1 MGHSTR
7 CRVVGAACRSASYLR
22 AVVSGSQ
29 EYFCG
34 VFSMS
39 LFSSV
44 EPVRFE
50 GPGTKNEFA
59 YRVYDKDRVILDRR
73 MEDWLKPAVCYWHS
87 FNWPGADIFG
97 GGTLPRPWLGT
108 PITQAMADTKLD
120 AAFDFFT
127 RLGVRYFTF
136 HDVDAMA
143 SVTTLKEHD
152 RSLKTI
158 EAGIAAKMAA
168 TGVKL
173 LWGTGNLFSHPRYA
187 GGAATS
193 PDPEVYARA
202 AAQVRYCLEATHR
215 LGGENYVLWG
225 GREGYD
231 SLLNTDL
238 RRELDQYGRFLA
250 MVVEHKHRIG
260 FKGTILIEP
269 KPFEPTKHQYDHDV
283 AAVFAFLQRYG
294 LTQEVKVN
302 IEVNH
307 ATLAGLDFEHEIA
320 AARAYGIFGSIDIN
334 RGDPRN
340 GWDTDQFPNNAQE
353 LVPAVMQL
361 VEDGGFGNGGFNFDA
376 KLRRQSVDPQDLY
389 LAHIGGIDTIAR
401 ALLAAADI
409 VSTAALKKL
418 RDERYRGWDGELGQ
432 RIMKGAFTL
441 AALADHGAEK
451 NFDPRIPSGR
461 QELAES
467 IIARHCKY

>member
-1 MGHSTR
+1 
-7 CRVVGAACRSASYLR
+7 
-22 AVVSGSQ
+22 
-29 EYFCG
+29 
-34 VFSMS
+34 MS

-50 GPGTKNEFA
+50 GPDAKSEFA
-59 YRVYDKDRVILDRR
+59 YRVYDKDRVVLGKRL
-73 MEDWLKPAVCYWHS
+73 EDWLKPAVCYWHS

-97 GGTLPRPWLGT
+97 GGTLTRPWLG
-108 PITQAMADTKLD
+108 PHVTQAMADTKLD

-173 LWGTGNLFSHPRYA
+173 LWGTANLFSHPRYA

-238 RRELDQYGRFLA
+238 RRELDQYGRFLS
-250 MVVEHKHRIG
+250 MVVDHKHRIG

-283 AAVFAFLQRYG
+283 AAVYAFLQRYG
-294 LTQEVKVN
+294 LTKEVKVN

-320 AARAYGIFGSIDIN
+320 VARAYDIFGSIDIN

-353 LVPAVMQL
+353 LVPALVQL
-361 VEDGGFGNGGFNFDA
+361 VEDKGFATGGFNFDA
-376 KLRRQSVDPQDLY
+376 KLRRQSVEPDDLY

-401 ALLAAADI
+401 ALLAAAD
-409 VSTAALKKL
+409 VVTSGELERLKQ
-418 RDERYRGWDGELGQ
+418 ERYRGWSGELGKQ
-432 RIMKGAFTL
+432 ITSGALDL
-441 AALADHGAEK
+441 ASLADLATAQGL
-451 NFDPRIPSGR
+451 DPAPRSGR

>member
-1 MGHSTR
+1 MT
-7 CRVVGAACRSASYLR
+7 
-22 AVVSGSQ
+22 
-29 EYFCG
+29 
-34 VFSMS
+34 
-39 LFSSV
+39 LFSTI

-50 GPGTKNEFA
+50 GPGTRNEFA
-59 YRVYDKDRVILDRR
+59 YRVYDKERVVRGKR
-73 MEDWLKPAVCYWHS
+73 MDEWLKVAVCYWHS

-97 GGTLPRPWLGT
+97 GGTLPRPWLGQR
-108 PITQAMADTKLD
+108 ITQEMADTKLE
-120 AAFDFFT
+120 AAFDFFK
-127 RLGVRYFTF
+127 RLGVPFFTF

-143 SVTTLKEHD
+143 TATTLKEHANN
-152 RSLKTI
+152 LQKI
-158 EAGIAAKMAA
+158 EAGIAAKMSA

-173 LWGTGNLFSHPRYA
+173 LWGTANLFSHPRYA

-193 PDPEVYARA
+193 PDPEVFAWA
-202 AAQVRYCLEATHR
+202 AAQVRACLETTHR

-238 RRELDQYGRFLA
+238 RRELDQYARFLS
-250 MVVEHKHRIG
+250 MVVEHKHKIG

-283 AAVFAFLQRYG
+283 AAVYAFLQRYD
-294 LTQEVKVN
+294 LTKEVKVN

-320 AARAYGIFGSIDIN
+320 AARAFGIFGSIDIN

-353 LVPAVMQL
+353 LVPSLVQL
-361 VEDGGFGNGGFNFDA
+361 VEDKGFSTGGFNFDA
-376 KLRRQSVDPQDLY
+376 KLRRQSVDPADLY
-389 LAHIGGIDTIAR
+389 LAHIGGIDTISR

-409 VSTAALKKL
+409 VTDGSLNHLKQ
-418 RDERYRGWDGELGQ
+418 ERYQGWSGELGK
-432 RIMKGAFTL
+432 RIVSGELNL
-441 AALADHGAEK
+441 ASLADLATDKGL
-451 NFDPRIPSGR
+451 DPAPRSGR

>member
-1 MGHSTR
+1 
-7 CRVVGAACRSASYLR
+7 
-22 AVVSGSQ
+22 
-29 EYFCG
+29 
-34 VFSMS
+34 MS
-39 LFSSV
+39 LFSTV
-44 EPVRFE
+44 EPVRFA
-50 GPGTKNEFA
+50 GPGTKSEFS
-59 YRVYDKDRVILDRR
+59 YRVYDKDRVVLGKR
-73 MEDWLKPAVCYWHS
+73 MDEWLKVAVCYWHS

-97 GGTLPRPWLGT
+97 GGTLPRPWLG
-108 PITQAMADTKLD
+108 PRITQEMADTKLD
-120 AAFDFFT
+120 AAFDFFQ
-127 RLGVRYFTF
+127 RLGVPYFTF

-143 SVTTLKEHD
+143 TAATLAEHATN
-152 RSLKTI
+152 LKKI

-173 LWGTGNLFSHPRYA
+173 LWGTANLFSHPRYA

-193 PDPEVYARA
+193 PDPEVFAWA
-202 AAQVRYCLEATHR
+202 AAQVRACLETTHR

-238 RRELDQYGRFLA
+238 RRELDQYARFLSL
-250 MVVEHKHRIG
+250 VVEHKHKIG

-283 AAVFAFLQRYG
+283 AAVYAFLQRYG
-294 LTQEVKVN
+294 LTKEVKVN

-320 AARAYGIFGSIDIN
+320 AARAFGIFGSIDIN

-353 LVPAVMQL
+353 LVPSLVQL
-361 VEDGGFGNGGFNFDA
+361 VEDKGFSTGGFNFDA
-376 KLRRQSVDPQDLY
+376 KLRRQSVDPADLY
-389 LAHIGGIDTIAR
+389 LAHIGGIDTLSR

-409 VSTAALKKL
+409 VTDGSLNHLKQ
-418 RDERYRGWDGELGQ
+418 ERYQGWGGELGK
-432 RIMKGAFTL
+432 RIVGGELNL
-441 AALADHGAEK
+441 ASLADLATDKGL
-451 NFDPRIPSGR
+451 DPAPRSGR

>member
-1 MGHSTR
+1 
-7 CRVVGAACRSASYLR
+7 
-22 AVVSGSQ
+22 
-29 EYFCG
+29 
-34 VFSMS
+34 MS

-44 EPVRFE
+44 EPVRFA
-50 GPGTKNEFA
+50 GPDAQSEFA
-59 YRVYDKDRVILDRR
+59 YRVYDKDRVVLGKRL
-73 MEDWLKPAVCYWHS
+73 EDWLKPAVCYWHS

-97 GGTLPRPWLGT
+97 GGTLTRPWLG
-108 PITQAMADTKLD
+108 PHVTQAMADTKLE

-158 EAGIAAKMAA
+158 EAGIAAKMEA

-173 LWGTGNLFSHPRYA
+173 LWGTANLFSHPRYA

-250 MVVEHKHRIG
+250 MVVDHKHRIG

-294 LTQEVKVN
+294 LTKEVKVN

-320 AARAYGIFGSIDIN
+320 VARAYDIFGSIDIN

-353 LVPAVMQL
+353 LVPALVQL
-361 VEDGGFGNGGFNFDA
+361 VEDKGFATGGFNFDA
-376 KLRRQSVDPQDLY
+376 KLRRQSVAPDDLY

-401 ALLAAADI
+401 ALLAAAD
-409 VSTAALKKL
+409 VVTSGELERLKQ
-418 RDERYRGWDGELGQ
+418 ERYRGWSGELGKQ
-432 RIMKGAFTL
+432 ITSGALDL
-441 AALADHGAEK
+441 ASLADLATAQGL
-451 NFDPRIPSGR
+451 DPTPRSGR

-467 IIARHCKY
+467 IIARHSRY

>member
-1 MGHSTR
+1 
-7 CRVVGAACRSASYLR
+7 
-22 AVVSGSQ
+22 
-29 EYFCG
+29 
-34 VFSMS
+34 MS

-50 GPGTKNEFA
+50 GPDARSEFA
-59 YRVYDKDRVILDRR
+59 YRVYDKDRVVLGKRL
-73 MEDWLKPAVCYWHS
+73 EDWLKPAVCYWHS

-97 GGTLPRPWLGT
+97 GGTLARPWIA
-108 PITQAMADTKLD
+108 PQVTQAMADMKLE
-120 AAFDFFT
+120 AAFDFFQ
-127 RLGVRYFTF
+127 RLGVPYFTF

-143 SVTTLKEHD
+143 TAANLKEHD
-152 RSLKTI
+152 RNLRQI
-158 EAGIAAKMAA
+158 EAGIAAKLAA
-168 TGVKL
+168 TRVKL
-173 LWGTGNLFSHPRYA
+173 LWGTANLFSHPRYA

-193 PDPEVYARA
+193 PDPEVYAWA
-202 AAQVRYCLEATHR
+202 AAQVRYCMEATHR

-238 RRELDQYGRFLA
+238 RQELDQYGRFLS

-260 FKGTILIEP
+260 FKGSILIEP

-294 LTQEVKVN
+294 LTKEVKVN

-320 AARAYGIFGSIDIN
+320 VARAYGIFGSIDIN

-353 LVPAVMQL
+353 LVPSLVQL
-361 VEDGGFGNGGFNFDA
+361 VQDQGFTTGGFNFDA
-376 KLRRQSVDPQDLY
+376 KLRRQSVDPLDLY
-389 LAHIGGIDTIAR
+389 VAHIGGIDTIAR
-401 ALLAAADI
+401 ALLAATD
-409 VSTAALKKL
+409 VVKEGKLEDLKKQ
-418 RDERYRGWDGELGQ
+418 RYQGWSGELGKK
-432 RIMKGAFTL
+432 IAAGGFDL
-441 AALADHGAEK
+441 ASLADLATGKDFNPTPH
-451 NFDPRIPSGR
+451 SGR

-467 IIARHCKY
+467 IIARHSRY

>member
-1 MGHSTR
+1 MT
-7 CRVVGAACRSASYLR
+7 
-22 AVVSGSQ
+22 
-29 EYFCG
+29 
-34 VFSMS
+34 
-39 LFSSV
+39 LFSGV

-50 GPGTKNEFA
+50 GPDTKNEFA
-59 YRVYDKDRVILDRR
+59 YRVYDKDRMVLGRR
-73 MEDWLKPAVCYWHS
+73 MEEWLRVAVCYWHS
-87 FNWPGADIFG
+87 FNWPGIDIFG
-97 GGTLPRPWLGT
+97 AGTLNRPWLGT
-108 PITQAMADTKLD
+108 PVTQAMADAKLE

-127 RLGVRYFTF
+127 RLGVPYFTL

-143 SVTTLKEHD
+143 TAATPREHD
-152 RSLKTI
+152 RALRTI
-158 EAGIAAKMAA
+158 ESGIAAKMAA
-168 TGVKL
+168 SGVKL
-173 LWGTGNLFSHPRYA
+173 LWGTANLFSHPRYA

-193 PDPEVYARA
+193 PDPEVYAWA
-202 AAQVRYCLEATHR
+202 AAQVRGCLEMTHR
-215 LGGENYVLWG
+215 LGGQNYVLWG

-238 RRELDQYGRFLA
+238 RRELDQYGRFMS

-294 LTQEVKVN
+294 LTKEVKVN

-320 AARAYGIFGSIDIN
+320 VARAYGIFGSIDIN

-340 GWDTDQFPNNAQE
+340 GWDTDQFPNNSQE
-353 LVPAVMQL
+353 LVPSLVQL
-361 VEDGGFGNGGFNFDA
+361 VEDQGFVTGGFNFDA
-376 KLRRQSVDPQDLY
+376 KLRRQSVDPADLY

-401 ALLAAADI
+401 ALLAAAD
-409 VSTAALKKL
+409 VVAEGALERL
-418 RDERYRGWDGELGQ
+418 CRERYAGWQGELGQ
-432 RIMKGAFTL
+432 QITSGSLNLATL
-441 AALADHGAEK
+441 ADLAAEK
-451 NFDPRIPSGR
+451 ALNPAPRSGQ

-467 IIARHCKY
+467 IIARHCRY